1 MYFIPSGNKTLHEN
15 IFPTTFVNLKSPQ
28 DTIINKWD
36 NSMTENHVSNLFSSI
51 DLYLFRSPQ
60 FLLKVLICI
69 KRSKLF
75 QYDSQ
80 SGLGLQ
86 KVKHES

>member
-15 IFPTTFVNLKSPQ
+15 IFPTKCANLKSPQ
-28 DTIINKWD
+28 DTIINTCD

-69 KRSKLF
+69 KRSRLF
-75 QYDSQ
+75 HYDSQ
-80 SGLGLQ
+80 SDLGLQ
-86 KVKHES
+86 KVKHER